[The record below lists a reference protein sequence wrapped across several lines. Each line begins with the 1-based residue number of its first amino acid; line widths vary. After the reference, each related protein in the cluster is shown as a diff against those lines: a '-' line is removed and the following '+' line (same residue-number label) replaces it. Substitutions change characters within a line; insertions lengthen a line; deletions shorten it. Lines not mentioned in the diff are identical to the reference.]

1 VLRIRGICCSTILL
15 QANLSAE
22 NAAGHQITFAGS
34 TYFTQSKSSLPQ
46 PLPTKYALTC
56 DDAKVNGIGLDR
68 ASVRQSENLSL
79 TGAVR
84 RRIVKVIAGTIPG
97 KWDTAHDHDNPGE
110 Q

>member
-1 VLRIRGICCSTILL
+1 VGFD
-15 QANLSAE
+15 E
-22 NAAGHQITFAGS
+22 PDAAVIAG
-34 TYFTQSKSSLPQ
+34 
-46 PLPTKYALTC
+46 
-56 DDAKVNGIGLDR
+56 GLDR

>member
-1 VLRIRGICCSTILL
+1 MS
-15 QANLSAE
+15 SP
-22 NAAGHQITFAGS
+22 AAFIGPRFGS
-34 TYFTQSKSSLPQ
+34 P
-46 PLPTKYALTC
+46 
-56 DDAKVNGIGLDR
+56 
-68 ASVRQSENLSL
+68 ENLSL